1 MPTTIPR
8 KPSCDTKPS
17 RHFLTLQQQI
27 AMKKKKVAELEK
39 KMIERRVRADRTK
52 RWVMEISLNRQNNE
66 EMERLEA
73 LVGRLVTSAE

>member
-1 MPTTIPR
+1 
-8 KPSCDTKPS
+8 
-17 RHFLTLQQQI
+17 
-27 AMKKKKVAELEK
+27 MKKKKVAELEK